1 MEFKTLKKVI
11 ASTLI
16 AGSLVL
22 CAQPMT
28 SVSADTWNYYQSNNS
43 TPCSKASGGK
53 LISYVERH
61 KKGNT
66 SGNVKT
72 YPYYLYSKYDG
83 NSAVKKIM
91 ATWSVGC
98 NLQNSASLSLSA
110 NVGTGTTTSVG
121 VSASESSS
129 WQWKEASKYYYSTNG
144 SKVVYSK
151 SNFTIAPYKYSKA
164 DSIYMLNTAYLELKN
179 DNSPYSINS
188 GC

>member
-1 MEFKTLKKVI
+1 MIRKMLKKAV
-11 ASTLI
+11 AV
-16 AGSLVL
+16 ALVL
-22 CAQPMT
+22 GCFNLYGQGFQK
-28 SVSADTWNYYQSNNS
+28 VSADTWNYYQSNNS
-43 TPCSKASGGK
+43 TDCSRSSGGK

-83 NSAVKKIM
+83 STTVKKIM

-110 NVGTGTTTSVG
+110 NVGAGTTTSVS
-121 VSASESSS
+121 VSAGSSSS
-129 WQWKEASKYYYSTNG
+129 WEWKEASKYYYSTNG
-144 SKVVYSK
+144 SKLVYSN
-151 SNFTIAPYKYSKA
+151 SNFTIAPYKYSDS
-164 DSIYMLNTAYLELKN
+164 DSIYLINTAYLELKN
-179 DNSPYSINS
+179 DNTPYSINS